1 MTVTTKQQILLD
13 AGTNEV
19 EFLRIG
25 VGNGRFGINVAKVCQ
40 ILTYNAATVAGIPG
54 APHECIGTTYFRDKP
69 IMVYDLHRLLKTEP
83 QADNERPLLLVCEF
97 NSRIFG
103 FLIGQVYSIN
113 RCSWND
119 FTPIGTS
126 LEGDEAEAM
135 VLGSVRVE
143 SDVVLIL
150 DLESMIGKFDRTM
163 RIDSYEVKSTA
174 TTAAKRS
181 AVKILYCEDSE
192 IVSKLLIK
200 TLSAAGFT
208 NIRHFSTGKG
218 GLDFLSS
225 TDRPGV
231 DLIISDIEMPQ
242 MDGLTLCKRV
252 REIGALANVP
262 FIVFSSTV
270 NEQTKSKCT
279 AVGAT
284 AAFSKPELQQIVTQ
298 IDTLF
303 SIEG

>member
-1 MTVTTKQQILLD
+1 MSTKQQILLD

-25 VGNGRFGINVAKVCQ
+25 VGTGRFGINVAKICQ
-40 ILTYNAATVAGIPG
+40 ILTYNAAAVAAIPG
-54 APHECIGTTYFRDKP
+54 APYECIGTTYFRDKP

-83 QADNERPLLLVCEF
+83 VEDNPRPLLLVCEF

-113 RCSWND
+113 RCSWGD

-126 LEGDEAEAM
+126 LEGEEAEPM
-135 VLGSVRVE
+135 VLGTVRVE
-143 SDVVLIL
+143 SDVVMIL

-181 AVKILYCEDSE
+181 GVRIVYCEDSE

-218 GLDFLSS
+218 GLDFLSAS
-225 TDRPGV
+225 DRPPV

-242 MDGLTLCKRV
+242 MDGLTLCKQV
-252 REIGALANVP
+252 RELSALKSVP

-270 NEQTKSKCT
+270 NEQTKAKCT
-279 AVGAT
+279 SVGAT
-284 AAFSKPELQQIVTQ
+284 AAFSKPELQQIVTE
-298 IDTLF
+298 IDSLF